1 MNGTQRVRPGERVK
15 AHLVPMTGG
24 DDAAAAAAAPASG
37 AAQQR
42 AQNAQSNA
50 RA

>member
-24 DDAAAAAAAPASG
+24 DDAAAVDEKETAK
-37 AAQQR
+37 R
-42 AQNAQSNA
+42 ANS
-50 RA
+50 